1 MLYLCISNNQIMKK
15 TKELYRSKLHTR
27 DKSHDVVIIQ
37 DITRVSGCKL
47 KMTYECYNAVERFT
61 GERLV
66 GGKWEFNFSMSDL
79 GVSSDSSMYVSSEM
93 KRDQRAESLMK
104 RGIELFNI
112 LNS

>member
-1 MLYLCISNNQIMKK
+1 MKK

-37 DITRVSGCKL
+37 DTTRVNGCKL
-47 KMTYECYNAVERFT
+47 KMTYECYNANERFT

-79 GVSSDSSMYVSSEM
+79 GVSSESSMYVSSEM
-93 KRDQRAESLMK
+93 KREQRSESLIVK
-104 RGIELFNI
+104 GIELFNI
-112 LNS
+112 INQ

>member
-1 MLYLCISNNQIMKK
+1 MKK

-79 GVSSDSSMYVSSEM
+79 GISSDSSMYVSSEM
-93 KRDQRAESLMK
+93 KREQRAESLMK
-104 RGIELFNI
+104 KGIELFNI

>member
-1 MLYLCISNNQIMKK
+1 MKK
-15 TKELYRSKLHTR
+15 TKELYRSKLHKR

-47 KMTYECYNAVERFT
+47 KMTYESYNAVERFT

-66 GGKWEFNFSMSDL
+66 GGKWEFNFSMLDL
-79 GVSSDSSMYVSSEM
+79 GVSSDSSMYVSSEE
-93 KRDQRAESLMK
+93 KRLSRAEDLMK
-104 RGIELFNI
+104 KGIELFNI

>member
-1 MLYLCISNNQIMKK
+1 MKK
-15 TKELYRSKLHTR
+15 TKELYRSKLHKR

-47 KMTYECYNAVERFT
+47 KMTYESYNAVERFT

-66 GGKWEFNFSMSDL
+66 GGKWEFNFSMLDL
-79 GVSSDSSMYVSSEM
+79 GVSSDKSMYVSSEM
-93 KRDQRAESLMK
+93 KREQRAESLIEK
-104 RGIELFNI
+104 GISLFNI

>member
-1 MLYLCISNNQIMKK
+1 MKK

-66 GGKWEFNFSMSDL
+66 SGKWEFNFSMSDL
-79 GVSSDSSMYVSSEM
+79 GVSSDSSMYVSSQDN
-93 KRDQRAESLMK
+93 RLSRAEDLMK

-112 LNS
+112 LNQ

>member
-1 MLYLCISNNQIMKK
+1 MYTKSKKMK
-15 TKELYRSKLHTR
+15 TKEIYRSKIHIG

-37 DITRVSGCKL
+37 DNSRVNGCKL

-66 GGKWEFNFSMSDL
+66 GGKWEFNFSMLDL
-79 GVSSDSSMYVSSEM
+79 GYKSDTSMYVCDEI
-93 KRDQRAESLMK
+93 KRLTRAEKLFK
-104 RGIELFNI
+104 EGIVLFNI

>member
-1 MLYLCISNNQIMKK
+1 MKK

-47 KMTYECYNAVERFT
+47 KMTYECYNGVERFT
-61 GERLV
+61 GEQLV

-79 GVSSDSSMYVSSEM
+79 GVSSDSSMYVSSQDN
-93 KRDQRAESLMK
+93 RLSRAEDLMK

-112 LNS
+112 LNQ